1 MSLKKRLAVGVLS
14 LSATGLIGIAS
25 YEGLSEKAYIPI
37 KGDVPTIGFGST
49 EGVKMGDAI
58 TVPQALDRLRRDI
71 TVVESAI
78 SRCVRVPLSQGELDA
93 YTSLAFNIGTDA
105 FCRSTLVVKLNGGD
119 YAGACEEIKRW
130 VYAGGRRVP
139 GLVARREKEYA
150 TCVGDVR

>member
-1 MSLKKRLAVGVLS
+1 M
-14 LSATGLIGIAS
+14 
-25 YEGLSEKAYIPI
+25 
-37 KGDVPTIGFGST
+37 GDV
-49 EGVKMGDAI
+49 I
-58 TVPQALDRLRRDI
+58 TVPQALDRLRRD
-71 TVVESAI
+71 VSVAESAI
-78 SRCVRVPLSQGELDA
+78 ARCVRVPLTQGELDA